1 MVAKSCYSRLALGLM
16 LGMSLPSCATM
27 TQETPAGAE
36 GQSTAKAVESA
47 ADTEATEEIA
57 LNPAEPVFQE
67 ENTYPNKSDGDDEA
81 AAEDESNAE
90 NNEITYTLSHMP
102 VEINDDV
109 KHWITIFTEKERDL
123 FENYLRRG
131 EPYKKVITQVLKEQG
146 LPTDLYYL
154 ALIESGFSNNATSH
168 ASAAG
173 MWQFMKPT
181 GKRYGLQVDHY
192 ADERRDPIR
201 ATRAAA
207 QYLNDLHNVFQSWY
221 LAMAA
226 YNAGEMRI
234 MNAIMNGNSRDFWS
248 LVKAKKLPKETMNYI
263 PKFLAAVIIGHNPE
277 HYGFENYKTNKV
289 LPELELV
296 QVPSP
301 VSLSTV
307 AKVTGLSQP
316 LIAGYNAHLRGQMTP
331 SNVRSYDIWVPKNAV
346 ELFADKEAQLT
357 RYRGTYRAS
366 EAIAETSFHR
376 VRRGE
381 NLSTIAGK
389 YKLTVAQVKALNG
402 LKKSKVYV
410 GQKLKVTGKAE
421 EGKQALADYFKYRVR
436 RGDNLH
442 TIAKK
447 FKMDV
452 HHIKKV
458 NRLDR
463 NTIYVGQ
470 VLKVKNAG

>member
-1 MVAKSCYSRLALGLM
+1 MVAAPCYKRLALGLI
-16 LGMSLPSCATM
+16 LGVNLSSCAMQTAQQVPI
-27 TQETPAGAE
+27 TGPVSLEPPPAP
-36 GQSTAKAVESA
+36 A
-47 ADTEATEEIA
+47 AAEEIA
-57 LNPAEPVFQE
+57 INPAEPVFEE
-67 ENTYPNKSDGDDEA
+67 ENTYPNKSDADEDTK
-81 AAEDESNAE
+81 ETNKTSE

-109 KHWITIFTEKERDL
+109 KRWIKVFTEQERAM
-123 FENYLRRG
+123 FEEYLRRG
-131 EPYKKVITQVLKEQG
+131 EPYKKTITDVLQEQG

-154 ALIESGFSNNATSH
+154 ALIESGFKNTATSH
-168 ASAAG
+168 ANAAG

-181 GKRYGLQVDHY
+181 GKRYGLQVDRY

-234 MNAIMNGNSRDFWS
+234 MTAIMNGNSRDFWT
-248 LVKAKKLPKETMNYI
+248 LVKNKKLPKETMNYI
-263 PKFLAAVIIGHNPE
+263 PKFLAAVIVGHNPE
-277 HYGFENYKTNKV
+277 HYGFTNYQNNKV
-289 LPELELV
+289 LPEMELV

-301 VSLSTV
+301 ISLSTV
-307 AKVTGLSQP
+307 AKVVGMPANVIIGSNP
-316 LIAGYNAHLRGQMTP
+316 HLRTQRTP
-331 SNVRSYDIWVPKNAV
+331 ANVRTYDIWVPKNSLD
-346 ELFADKEAQLT
+346 LFADKEAELG
-357 RYRGTYRAS
+357 RYRGAYRAS
-366 EAIAETSFHR
+366 EAIAETSQHR

-381 NLSTIAGK
+381 NLAYIAGK
-389 YKLTVAQVKALNG
+389 YKLTIAQLKALNG
-402 LKKSKVYV
+402 LRTSKIYV
-410 GQKLKVTGKAE
+410 GQKLKVTGRPTSSTS
-421 EGKQALADYFKYRVR
+421 LAVKDYLRYKVQ

-442 TIAKK
+442 TLSKRFNMPI
-447 FKMDV
+447 

-458 NRLDR
+458 NRLQR